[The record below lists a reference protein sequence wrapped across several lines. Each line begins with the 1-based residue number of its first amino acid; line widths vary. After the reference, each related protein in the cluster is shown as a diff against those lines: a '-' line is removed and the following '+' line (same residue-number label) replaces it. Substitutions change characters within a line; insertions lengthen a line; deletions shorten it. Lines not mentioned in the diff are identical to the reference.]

1 MAKENTVKE
10 ITRNSL
16 TITALGGLHETG
28 KNMFVLEAKR
38 VGKDTD
44 YLILDAGVHYPGN
57 EAPGVDYTLAD
68 YQYLINKSN
77 HIKAMILSSVHEYN
91 AGGAHH
97 IINKCN
103 IKKVIGSKLALAVCK
118 QKLAPDTVEKIEWQ
132 EFTSR
137 EAIQVDSF
145 KVIPFRITSSSSE
158 SYAVAIESGN
168 SRMFYSGTY
177 KIDQTPTDGLKTDV
191 VGITQYSS
199 ACVAAGNDID
209 LMISDS
215 TNVELEGYSKS
226 ELELMRTLK
235 KLIASKKSRII
246 INTYNSNTIRIQNL
260 FTIAKELG
268 KKVALLNKECRE
280 TCLAAKT
287 AACLTYDES
296 LLISIKEVD
305 NYPDDQLLIICT
317 APEGEA
323 LQELVKLAY
332 DRSLELQIKKGD
344 VVINSA
350 DLPPGT
356 VRIMAQISDELF
368 LKEAEIIGGK
378 NANVHVES
386 HALTEE
392 MKLLFNLVRP
402 QYFIPGLGE
411 TRLLVRHAKLAVE
424 TNFDPGAIYILDN
437 GDQIDINDNGVEV
450 LGHIQTGNILFNN
463 SQDFH
468 VDTKIIKERESLAVE
483 GIVTVSFSLNK
494 KNKVIAGPTFS
505 AKACTFSNNKE
516 WRVFCLMN
524 SQDIIDAVE
533 TLSEDNPKANIED
546 FQNVV
551 RDHMNRIIKTQIG
564 KKPSVIVLATQI

>member
-1 MAKENTVKE
+1 MSKQNIVKE

-16 TITALGGLHETG
+16 TLTALGGLHETG
-28 KNMFVLEAKR
+28 KNMWVLESKR
-38 VGKDTD
+38 VGKDID

-68 YQYLINKSN
+68 YQYLINKSKQ
-77 HIKAMILSSVHEYN
+77 IKALVLSSAHEYN
-91 AGGAHH
+91 SGGAHH
-97 IINKCN
+97 VINKCD
-103 IKKVIGSKLALAVCK
+103 IKKVIGSKLALAQCK
-118 QKLAPDTVEKIEWQ
+118 QKLAQAMVDKIEWE
-132 EFTSR
+132 EFKSR
-137 EAIQVDSF
+137 EVIQVDSF
-145 KVIPFRITSSSSE
+145 KVIPFRVTASSSE
-158 SYAVAIESGN
+158 SYAVAVESGD
-168 SRMFYSGTY
+168 SKFFYSGTY

-199 ACVAAGNDID
+199 ACVAAGKDID

-215 TNVELEGYSKS
+215 TNVEIEGYSKS
-226 ELELMRTLK
+226 ELELVRTLK
-235 KLIASKKSRII
+235 KLIASKKARVV
-246 INTYNSNTIRIQNL
+246 INTCNSNTIRIQNL
-260 FTIAKELG
+260 FNIAQQLG

-280 TCLAAKT
+280 TCSAAK
-287 AACLTYDES
+287 AAGCLNYDES
-296 LLISIKEVD
+296 VLISIKDVD
-305 NYPDDQLLIICT
+305 NYPDDQLLIIST

-323 LQELVKLAY
+323 LQELEKIAY
-332 DRSLELQIKKGD
+332 DRSLEFQIKKGD

-356 VRIMAQISDELF
+356 VRVMAQISDQLF

-411 TRLLVRHAKLAVE
+411 TRLLVRHAKLAVD
-424 TNFDPGAIYILDN
+424 TGFDPGAIYILDN
-437 GDQIDINDNGVEV
+437 GDQIDINANGVEV
-450 LGHIQTGNILFNN
+450 LGHIQTGEILFNN

-468 VDTKIIKERESLAVE
+468 VDTKIIKERESLAIE

-494 KNKVIAGPTFS
+494 KNKVIAGPVFS

-533 TLSEDNPKANIED
+533 TLSEDNPRASIED

-551 RDHMNRIIKTQIG
+551 REHMNRIIKTQIG